1 LNLGERDSRRARQIE
16 SENDARASGHRRL
29 GTVRKSLEIKRE

>member
-16 SENDARASGHRRL
+16 SENDARASGHRRF
-29 GTVRKSLEIKRE
+29 GTLQKKPEIKP